1 MSALPSRKF
10 RCLSNERRGRQLITI
25 IGNNFGD
32 DDGTIEFAMMITMT
46 AKLTTLTRGTRRFLL
61 IAKARILDRR
71 LGNHRVPPDD
81 DLLLSSKSA
90 IRLTVLIL
98 PQIAIVGLQQ

>member
-32 DDGTIEFAMMITMT
+32 DDGTIEFAYDDNHDGKVDDTD
-46 AKLTTLTRGTRRFLL
+46 AWHKAFPVDR
-61 IAKARILDRR
+61 KARILDRR

-81 DLLLSSKSA
+81 DL
-90 IRLTVLIL
+90 R
-98 PQIAIVGLQQ
+98 